1 MLILIMCAIYL
12 CNINISCMLALSS
25 ALHGDTRITLFL
37 VFDYTTHIPCFIA
50 VAGVDGIDDSLIWD

>member
-1 MLILIMCAIYL
+1 
-12 CNINISCMLALSS
+12 MLALSS

-37 VFDYTTHIPCFIA
+37 VFDHTPHIPCFIA